1 MRAGAISIR
10 LTKRAIVGLLILELV
25 LIYGLGSL
33 LGGALG
39 EADDAKGPILLIGP
53 ISVLLSLVVV
63 WRFGSRLSAWI
74 LALLVLTGP
83 FWSVGLFGPAS
94 EHHLAPFWAQAAVVV
109 IWPVWG
115 LLRFRHA
122 TPASMI
128 R

>member
-109 IWPVWG
+109 TWPVWG